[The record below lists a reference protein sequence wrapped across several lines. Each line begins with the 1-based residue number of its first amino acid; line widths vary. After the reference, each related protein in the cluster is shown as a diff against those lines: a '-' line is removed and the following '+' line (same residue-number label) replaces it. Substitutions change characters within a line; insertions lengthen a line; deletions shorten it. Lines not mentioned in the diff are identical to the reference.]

1 MTTFKKKYFGKY
13 RGTVFNNTDP
23 DFEGR
28 IQALVPDV
36 LGKVPS
42 TWATPCVPITGLA
55 GVQSGVYVV
64 PAQGA
69 NVWIEFEHGDHNYPI
84 WSGCFWG
91 SSEEVPLVA
100 NGNPA
105 TPHIVMQTI
114 GQNVVWIGGDPVS
127 GITLCCG
134 PVASV
139 SSPRIMITPTGIVMT
154 DGKNGSISIAAGTV
168 TVNTGALVVK

>member
-1 MTTFKKKYFGKY
+1 
-13 RGTVFNNTDP
+13 V
-23 DFEGR
+23 
-28 IQALVPDV
+28 
-36 LGKVPS
+36 
-42 TWATPCVPITGLA
+42 AT
-55 GVQSGVYVV
+55 
-64 PAQGA
+64 
-69 NVWIEFEHGDHNYPI
+69 
-84 WSGCFWG
+84 
-91 SSEEVPLVA
+91 
-100 NGNPA
+100 GNPA